1 MLKAVIIMSLVAAIP
16 FTMSAQVDKV
26 WSLDECICY
35 AEEHNINIQK
45 QVLLTDKSKLSL
57 QEGKWAFVPSLAATT
72 NYTAS
77 TGRVLDPTTY
87 QFVETNLTGNN
98 STSISGD
105 ISVFEGGKKIHVLEE
120 AKLSLRA
127 ALLKEESVKYNMKI
141 NVIAAYMDI
150 LCAKE
155 QVCIAEQSA
164 SLVES
169 QLNRS
174 KILLEAGK
182 ITESDVL
189 QLQSQL
195 FAAQNDISSAKHSEQ
210 MAKLSLCDLLEIDD
224 FESFQVCDP
233 SETIVSR
240 TIVDIEDAVEKHPDY
255 QLSLLSEKIAL
266 SDYKIARSSMYPR
279 LSLSA
284 GYGSSFSDARKK
296 SIQNPDGTITY
307 KAYPF
312 FQQYADNA
320 SAYVSVGLK
329 IPILT
334 GLTSKNG
341 MQRAKIAIKEAEI
354 TTIEKRKQMRKEIL
368 QAEIDCQTAEEKYI
382 KAVEAEK
389 YAEEAQRQISEKYN
403 LGTTDFLS
411 WNTSIVE
418 LAKSRYSL
426 VEAKFSFILKN
437 EILKLYS
444 PSKIE

>member
-1 MLKAVIIMSLVAAIP
+1 
-16 FTMSAQVDKV
+16 
-26 WSLDECICY
+26 
-35 AEEHNINIQK
+35 
-45 QVLLTDKSKLSL
+45 
-57 QEGKWAFVPSLAATT
+57 
-72 NYTAS
+72 
-77 TGRVLDPTTY
+77 
-87 QFVETNLTGNN
+87 
-98 STSISGD
+98 
-105 ISVFEGGKKIHVLEE
+105 
-120 AKLSLRA
+120 
-127 ALLKEESVKYNMKI
+127 
-141 NVIAAYMDI
+141 
-150 LCAKE
+150 
-155 QVCIAEQSA
+155 
-164 SLVES
+164 
-169 QLNRS
+169 
-174 KILLEAGK
+174 
-182 ITESDVL
+182 
-189 QLQSQL
+189 
-195 FAAQNDISSAKHSEQ
+195 
-210 MAKLSLCDLLEIDD
+210 
-224 FESFQVCDP
+224 
-233 SETIVSR
+233 
-240 TIVDIEDAVEKHPDY
+240 
-255 QLSLLSEKIAL
+255 
-266 SDYKIARSSMYPR
+266 MYPR

-296 SIQNPDGTITY
+296 TIQNPDGTITY

-354 TTIEKRKQMRKEIL
+354 TTIEKRKQLRKEIL